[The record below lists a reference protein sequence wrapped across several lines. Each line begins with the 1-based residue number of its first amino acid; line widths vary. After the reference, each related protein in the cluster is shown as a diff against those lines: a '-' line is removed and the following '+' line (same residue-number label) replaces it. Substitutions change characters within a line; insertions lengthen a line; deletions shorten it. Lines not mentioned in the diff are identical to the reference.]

1 MNDEK
6 SNQKIQEPKWMAVY
20 AISLAVAGLITSE
33 FLPVSIL
40 TPIAKD
46 LHVTEG
52 MAGQAISITALVA
65 MFSSLFTAML
75 TKTID
80 RRWVLL
86 SFSVLQIVSNVLVA
100 SAPSYWVLMLG
111 RVFLGIAVGG
121 FWAMSTPTAM
131 RLVPQHLIS
140 KALSFVFAAVSI
152 ATVLAAPLGSF
163 LDATIGWRN
172 VFLLVA
178 GLGVVAVVWQAISL
192 PSMPPTSPPKLKI
205 LLEVLRRNQVKK
217 GMLGVG
223 FAFAGYAIFFTY
235 LRPFLENIT
244 NVPIGILTTI
254 LLFYGVANFFGAIV
268 ARFLL
273 DRNFSLTM
281 TLMPLLMCV
290 VTALLVFLGSSMIL
304 ASLFIALWGL
314 AFGSVQV
321 GWPTWIT
328 LAVPDQAESGG
339 SVLVATTQLAITL
352 GAGLGGLAFDHVGIE
367 GTFGLGSLVWLL
379 AAMTAGRALRGK
391 IWKASSASGSV
402 VHV

>member
-1 MNDEK
+1 MNEEK
-6 SNQKIQEPKWMAVY
+6 SNETITEPKWIAVY
-20 AISLAVAGLITSE
+20 AISLAVAGLISSE

-46 LHVTEG
+46 LNVTEG
-52 MAGQAISITALVA
+52 MAGQAISITALIA
-65 MFSSLFTAML
+65 MFSSLFTAMV

-86 SFSVLQIVSNVLVA
+86 SFSVLQIISNLLVA
-100 SAPSYWVLMLG
+100 FAPSFWVLMVG
-111 RVFLGIAVGG
+111 RVFLGVAVGG

-131 RLVPQHLIS
+131 RLVPQHLIP
-140 KALSFVFAAVSI
+140 KALSIVFAAVSI

-178 GLGVVAVVWQAISL
+178 GLGVVAVVWQAVSL
-192 PSMPPTSPPKLKI
+192 PSMPPTSPPEFKT
-205 LLEVLRRNQVKK
+205 LLEVLGRSQVKK

-223 FAFAGYAIFFTY
+223 FAFAGYAVFFTY

-244 NVPIGILTTI
+244 NVLVSILTTI

-268 ARFLL
+268 ARFMLNK
-273 DRNFSLTM
+273 NFSKTM
-281 TLMPLLMCV
+281 TLMPFLMSI
-290 VTALLVFLGSSMIL
+290 VTMLLVFLGSDMIL
-304 ASLFIALWGL
+304 AALFIALWGL
-314 AFGSVQV
+314 AFGIVQV

-339 SVLVATTQLAITL
+339 SILVATTQLAITL
-352 GAGLGGLAFDHVGIE
+352 GAGLGGFVFDRMGIE
-367 GTFGLGSLVWLL
+367 GTFGLGSLVWLFAAL
-379 AAMTAGRALRGK
+379 AAWRALRGK
-391 IWKASSASGSV
+391 SWSASAATGAA
-402 VHV
+402 VHI

>member
-1 MNDEK
+1 MIEEK
-6 SNQKIQEPKWMAVY
+6 SNEKIQEPKWIAVY

-40 TPIAKD
+40 TPISKD

-52 MAGQAISITALVA
+52 IAGQAISVTALIA

-75 TKTID
+75 TKKID

-86 SFSVLQIVSNVLVA
+86 SFSVLQIISNILVA
-100 SAPSYWVLMLG
+100 LAPSFWVLMVG
-111 RVFLGIAVGG
+111 RIFLGIAVGG

-131 RLVPQHLIS
+131 RLVPMDLIS
-140 KALSFVFAAVSI
+140 KALSIVFAAVSI
-152 ATVLAAPLGSF
+152 ATVLAAPLGSY

-178 GLGVVAVVWQAISL
+178 GLGVVSFIWQAISL
-192 PSMPPTSPPKLKI
+192 PSMPPTSPPKFKSLQ
-205 LLEVLRRNQVKK
+205 EVLSRNLVKR
-217 GMLGVG
+217 GLLGVG

-244 NVPIGILTTI
+244 HVPVGILTTI
-254 LLFYGVANFFGAIV
+254 LLFYGVANFLGAII
-268 ARFLL
+268 ARFML
-273 DRNFSLTM
+273 DKNFSLTM
-281 TLMPLLMCV
+281 TLMPLLMCI
-290 VTALLVFLGSSMIL
+290 VTALLVFLGSKMIL
-304 ASLFIALWGL
+304 AALFIALWGL

-328 LAVPDQAESGG
+328 LAVPDEAESAG
-339 SVLVATTQLAITL
+339 SLLVATTQLAITL
-352 GAGLGGLAFDHVGIE
+352 GAGLGGLVFDQAGIE
-367 GTFGLGSLVWLL
+367 GTFGMGSLVWLF
-379 AAMTAGRALRGK
+379 AAWAAGRALKGRV
-391 IWKASSASGSV
+391 WKAASAKGGM